1 MNKAISFLQSA
12 SKGRTVLILFILT
25 NVFYGAILGYSI
37 PLVLSFAPES
47 VLFDMSPTGYSYD
60 DAIILLQ
67 SLGREGRNAYL
78 AVQIPID
85 LVYPGLF
92 AISYGLLITW
102 VLKKFLPRQSRLFF
116 FAFVPV
122 FAGIFDYL
130 ENAAVVAMLNGFPDI
145 SEAIV
150 TSASSFT
157 IAKSGL
163 TTLFFVGLLVALVYW
178 AIWRLRKER
187 QALESRG

>member
-1 MNKAISFLQSA
+1 MKKAISFLQDS
-12 SKGRTVLILFILT
+12 SRGRTVLILFIVT
-25 NVFYGAILGYSI
+25 NVFYVAILGYSI

-47 VLFDMSPTGYSYD
+47 VLFDLSPTGYSYD
-60 DAIILLQ
+60 EAIILLRT
-67 SLGREGRNAYL
+67 LGLEGRDAYL

-92 AISYGLLITW
+92 AISYALLITW
-102 VLKKFLPRQSRLFF
+102 VLKQFLPRQSRLFF

-130 ENAAVVAMLNGFPDI
+130 ENATIVAMLNGFPDI
-145 SEAIV
+145 SEVLV

-157 IAKSGL
+157 IAKSGF

-178 AIWRLRKER
+178 AIWRLRKGR
-187 QALESRG
+187 QVAKSRG

>member
-1 MNKAISFLQSA
+1 MNTAISFLQGI

-25 NVFYGAILGYSI
+25 NVVYGAILGYSI

-47 VLFDMSPTGYSYD
+47 VLFDMSPAGYSYD
-60 DAIILLQ
+60 EAIVLLQ
-67 SLGREGRNAYL
+67 SLGLEGRNAYL
-78 AVQIPID
+78 TIQIPID

-92 AISYGLLITW
+92 AISYALLITW
-102 VLKKFLPRQSRLFF
+102 VLKQFLPGQSKLFF

-130 ENAAVVAMLNGFPDI
+130 ENATVAAMLNGFPDI
-145 SEAIV
+145 SEGLV
-150 TSASSFT
+150 TTASSFT

-163 TTLFFVGLLVALVYW
+163 TTLFFVGLIVALVYW
-178 AIWRLRKER
+178 AIWRLRKGR
-187 QALESRG
+187 QALDNRG

>member
-1 MNKAISFLQSA
+1 MNKLISVLQSS

-60 DAIILLQ
+60 EAIILLQ
-67 SLGREGRNAYL
+67 SLGLEGRNAYL

-92 AISYGLLITW
+92 AISYALLITW
-102 VLKKFLPRQSRLFF
+102 VLKQFLPRQSRWFF

-122 FAGIFDYL
+122 LAGIFDYL

-145 SEAIV
+145 SEVLV

-163 TTLFFVGLLVALVYW
+163 TTLYFVGLLVALVYW
-178 AIWRLRKER
+178 AIWRLRKGR
-187 QALESRG
+187 QAVESRG

>member
-1 MNKAISFLQSA
+1 MNKAISFLQSS

-60 DAIILLQ
+60 EAIILLR
-67 SLGREGRNAYL
+67 SLGLEGRNAYL

-92 AISYGLLITW
+92 AISYALLITW
-102 VLKKFLPRQSRLFF
+102 VLKQFLPRQSRLFF

-130 ENAAVVAMLNGFPDI
+130 ENAAIVAMLNGFPDI
-145 SEAIV
+145 SEVLV

-178 AIWRLRKER
+178 ATWRLRKGR
-187 QALESRG
+187 QAVESRG